1 MIQTLIAALEGPG
14 APFMYAIALAL
25 ALGLSVGIE
34 RVWMLWFSWSIDQA
48 AVLQGIDGD
57 ESFDLEGTVKD
68 TPLRSIVEAG
78 TSAQSAEQAWDA
90 MGSAGVLVE
99 ARIRDRIPY
108 LMMVG
113 NVATMVGLLGTVYG
127 LIMAFSGLDDASAV
141 ERSARLSEGIATA
154 MATTAWGLMVGI
166 PAIAAHAVV
175 QRRAQQTLAF
185 YEAVA
190 GRIAASKR

>member
-1 MIQTLIAALEGPG
+1 
-14 APFMYAIALAL
+14 
-25 ALGLSVGIE
+25 
-34 RVWMLWFSWSIDQA
+34 
-48 AVLQGIDGD
+48 
-57 ESFDLEGTVKD
+57 
-68 TPLRSIVEAG
+68 
-78 TSAQSAEQAWDA
+78 

>member
-1 MIQTLIAALEGPG
+1 MTQTLIAALDGAG
-14 APFMYAIALAL
+14 APFMYGIALAL
-25 ALGLSVGIE
+25 ALGMSVAIE
-34 RVWMLWFSWSIDQA
+34 RIWLLWFHWKIDQDA
-48 AVLQGIDGD
+48 LLSNMDGA
-57 ESFDLEGTVKD
+57 DLDSATAQAKD
-68 TPLRSIVEAG
+68 TPLSPIMAAG
-78 TSAQSAEQAWDA
+78 LQAASAEAAWDA
-90 MGSAGVLVE
+90 MGSAAVLTE
-99 ARIRDRIPY
+99 AKIRDRIPY

-127 LIMAFSGLDDASAV
+127 LIMAFSGLDDPSAV

-166 PAIAAHAVV
+166 PAIALHALIE
-175 QRRAQQTLAF
+175 RKARHTLAL

>member
-1 MIQTLIAALEGPG
+1 
-14 APFMYAIALAL
+14 MYAIALAL